1 MLPSFCREVV
11 TVSRAPL
18 AAMRG
23 TYERD
28 WSRAS
33 SHEVAGCSV
42 QPSQTSG
49 DSSEPRPGVS
59 LSATLYAPPGADL
72 RAHDR
77 VTCSLGRFRVV
88 GMPMAVASPTGALSH
103 VRAQLS
109 REEG

>member
-28 WSRAS
+28 WSSAS

-49 DSSEPRPGVS
+49 D
-59 LSATLYAPPGADL
+59 
-72 RAHDR
+72 
-77 VTCSLGRFRVV
+77 
-88 GMPMAVASPTGALSH
+88 
-103 VRAQLS
+103 
-109 REEG
+109 